1 MDREL
6 SESFLKKRRLRRWL
20 TGSIIAIVFAGIV
33 VIVPSFMEPTF
44 DPDEYRMGE
53 VTRGDIITS
62 LSTDGK
68 VEPLYQEVITS
79 PVSTRVEAINYQP
92 GDTIDTTQSILR
104 LDMRSLQRKYQ
115 RVKNE
120 LSLKENSTARKREEL
135 RKRQRELQTSL
146 KADSLRTAQLKA
158 YYQNEQK
165 LLEIGG
171 TSRET
176 VEKARIEYQLN
187 RLEQQK
193 LQDDYES
200 FQRMIRLDISSLNL
214 EMSMKRQEMN
224 EMREI
229 LDRAKIAPSRNGMVT
244 RIGVTPGE
252 TVGSGQEVARVACL
266 DEYLVRGKI
275 ADRFVDR
282 VYSGQPVEVLID
294 DTTLYGKVAS
304 LSPGVDHGDLDYW
317 VRLDGSTYP
326 GLKAK
331 KQVEIRLVQNHLRD
345 TLRIPNAGYYQG
357 EGSADL
363 FVYRNNEVVRRQ
375 VKLGSCSYE
384 HVIVISGLKE
394 GDRVVLSKD
403 FYQTYARHQRMKI
416 K

>member
-6 SESFLKKRRLRRWL
+6 SKSYLKKRKLRRWL
-20 TGSIIAIVFAGIV
+20 TGTIIAISFAGLAL
-33 VIVPSFMEPTF
+33 IVPSFMEPAF
-44 DPDEYRMGE
+44 DPDEYRLGE
-53 VTRGDIITS
+53 VTRGDIVTS
-62 LSTDGK
+62 LSTEGK

-104 LDMRSLQRKYQ
+104 LDMSSLRRKYQ

-120 LSLKENSTARKREEL
+120 LALKENSTARKREEL
-135 RKRQRELQTSL
+135 RKRQRQLQAGL
-146 KADSLRTAQLKA
+146 RADSLRTARLKA
-158 YYQNEQK
+158 YYQNEKK

-187 RLEQQK
+187 KLEQQK

-200 FQRMIRLDISSLNL
+200 FKRMIRLDISSLNL
-214 EMSMKRQEMN
+214 EMSMKRQEMK
-224 EMREI
+224 EMEET
-229 LDRAKIAPSRNGMVT
+229 LDRARILASRNGMVT

-266 DEYLVRGKI
+266 DEYLVRGRI
-275 ADRFVDR
+275 HDRFVDR
-282 VYSGQPVEVLID
+282 VYPGQPVEVLID
-294 DTTLYGKVAS
+294 DTTLYGQVGS
-304 LSPGVDHGDLDYW
+304 LSPGVDHGELDYS
-317 VRLDGSTYP
+317 VRLNESTYP

-331 KQVEIRLVQNHLRD
+331 KQVEIRLVQNHIYD
-345 TLRIPNAGYYQG
+345 TLRIPNAGYYEG
-357 EGSADL
+357 EGLSDL
-363 FVYRNNEVVRRQ
+363 FVFHNNEVLKRQ
-375 VKLGSCSYE
+375 VRLGSCSYQ
-384 HVIVISGLKE
+384 HVVVISGLKE
-394 GDRVVLSKD
+394 GDRLILSKD
-403 FYQTYARHQRMKI
+403 FYQTYERHQRLKI